1 MMHLHMSL
9 LALHDVVPRKLG
21 CRDLS
26 GECSQTQHGVVVQ
39 CAYCAMLLVKKLVSF
54 SALTLFCWFGHLACK
69 NRPRNDL

>member
-9 LALHDVVPRKLG
+9 LALQDVVPRISWDVGIYLVNVAKHSMASL
-21 CRDLS
+21 
-26 GECSQTQHGVVVQ
+26 CSVLTV
-39 CAYCAMLLVKKLVSF
+39 LLVKKLVSF